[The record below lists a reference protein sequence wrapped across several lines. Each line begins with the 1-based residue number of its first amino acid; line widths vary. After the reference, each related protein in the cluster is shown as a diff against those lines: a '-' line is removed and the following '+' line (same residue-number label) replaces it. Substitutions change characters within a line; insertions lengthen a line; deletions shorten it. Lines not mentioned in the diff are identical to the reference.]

1 MVFSST
7 IFIFAFFPITLVL
20 YYLVYKSKHLQ
31 AANLVLLLVSVF
43 FYAWSGV
50 KYALILLA
58 VIFVNYVLTI
68 LMDKYERYKKILFII
83 ILLIDAG
90 DLLYFKY
97 FNFFVDNIKSIATVM
112 GKNVLTEV
120 ASVVLPIGIS
130 FYTFQIMSYVVD
142 VYLKKVDVQK
152 SFIKLALY
160 VMMFPQLIAGPIV
173 RYKDVNDEISERSIS
188 YQDVEDGV
196 KRFIIGFF
204 KKVFLSNAMGSM
216 ADVIFALDGNVNT
229 IYAWLGAICYTLQI
243 YYDFSAYSD
252 MAIGIGRMLG
262 FHFNEN
268 FNLPYISQSI
278 QEFWRRWHIS
288 LSSWFRDYVYI
299 PLGGNRKGKIR
310 TYINLAVVFLLT
322 GFWHGAAWQFIIW
335 GIYHGFFIIIER
347 LGFKKV
353 LDKIPAFFRH
363 LYTMLI
369 VIIGWV
375 FFRADNLTLAGRY
388 LRNMFA
394 MNFTDFKN
402 HQVVTHFS
410 SIFIICLVISI
421 IFSFTRLEIL
431 NKSKIWTSAPCVY
444 VRYLTLWIFSV
455 LYLVGLSYNPFIY
468 FKF

>member
-347 LGFKKV
+347 LGVKKV